1 MLMDAPRC
9 RLCGE
14 RHWSGEGHRWRD
26 GDVFATGPMANDVA
40 NADNTSIVPLKSL
53 GKCSN
58 LRGLDGGV
66 STYQYRDAE
75 KRRTYQRD
83 LMRKRRAEK
92 RA

>member
-9 RLCGE
+9 GLCGE
-14 RHWSGEGHRWRD
+14 RHWSGEGHRWKD

-40 NADNTSIVPLKSL
+40 NADNASIVSLKSL

-66 STYQYRDAE
+66 STYRYRDAE
-75 KRRTYQRD
+75 KRKTYQRD
-83 LMRKRRAEK
+83 LMRKRRAK
-92 RA
+92 